1 MASQNLIIIG
11 IVAVIII
18 AIGVILYTGSGGYTP
33 TSPSNANGNTTQ
45 TTVSPTTIPTNGL
58 TTTTPTTV
66 TTTIGSLNGT
76 SLYVVTEQ
84 EYSFSPNV
92 IVVMNNT
99 MVSFKVENLGG
110 TVHNLLFQSGP
121 AASTPPIAPGTN
133 FTITFKAPGPGNY
146 TFYSNARISDRAQG
160 MVGTLVV
167 K

>member
-1 MASQNLIIIG
+1 MTSQNMIIIG

-33 TSPSNANGNTTQ
+33 TGPSNVTGNTTQ
-45 TTVSPTTIPTNGL
+45 TTSPTTIPTNGL

-76 SLYVVTEQ
+76 SLYVITEQ

-92 IVVMNNT
+92 ITVMNNT
-99 MVSFKVENLGG
+99 MVSFKVVNMGG

-121 AASTPPIAPGTN
+121 AASTPPIPPGTN

-146 TFYSNARISDRAQG
+146 TFYSNQRISDRAQG